1 MTMRPAFAGIGMIAL
16 LVAALALFGAST
28 QSIALILAGGGAL
41 LIVCLLAYR
50 SMYDWQ
56 E

>member
-1 MTMRPAFAGIGMIAL
+1 MMRSVLAGAGMVAL
-16 LVAALALFGAST
+16 SAAALAALGASPK
-28 QSIALILAGGGAL
+28 SIALILAGGGAL

-50 SMYDWQ
+50 SMYDRA